1 MSRSMSRPA
10 QCAAAVL
17 FASLATAGERP
28 AALAACEAAALD
40 EMQSRHPDA
49 VDVQALEDQVSVT
62 DTAGGQVEVT
72 GGGQIAQDVGTWTP
86 FGYTCSFSPTSGQ
99 VTRVEIR

>member
-1 MSRSMSRPA
+1 MSRSMIRPGL
-10 QCAAAVL
+10 CAAAAL
-17 FASLATAGERP
+17 CASLAAAGERP
-28 AALAACEAAALD
+28 AALAACEAAALG

-49 VDVQALEDQVSVT
+49 VDVQALEDEVSVK

-72 GGGQIAQDVGTWTP
+72 GGGQVAQDVGKWTA
-86 FGYTCSFSPTSGQ
+86 FGYTCTFSPTTGQ